1 MSDYFAGVYECSS
14 ELQLDA
20 KIGKIFSFNLRILSF
35 EITVLVNFHIITFN
49 SLVPSDDEVN
59 VFPDGFRSMSGRIAF
74 LSLAPFVRMSF
85 TFSPSTFE
93 QEKFLHKRIV

>member
-35 EITVLVNFHIITFN
+35 EITVFINFHVITFN
-49 SLVPSDDEVN
+49 SLVTL
-59 VFPDGFRSMSGRIAF
+59 R
-74 LSLAPFVRMSF
+74 
-85 TFSPSTFE
+85 
-93 QEKFLHKRIV
+93 